1 MVQGLINEIVF
12 QKYAQIR
19 KKKTI
24 VKTYRVTFGYGND
37 NYSVQVSL

>member
-19 KKKTI
+19 KKKTTI
-24 VKTYRVTFGYGND
+24 KAYRVTFGYGND
-37 NYSVQVSL
+37 DYSLQVSL